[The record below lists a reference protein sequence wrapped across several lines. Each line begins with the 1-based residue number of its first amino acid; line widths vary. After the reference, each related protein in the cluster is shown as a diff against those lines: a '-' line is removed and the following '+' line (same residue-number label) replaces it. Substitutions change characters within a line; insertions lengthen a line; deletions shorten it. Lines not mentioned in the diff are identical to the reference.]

1 MRMKLWQTADNYL
14 GTDYSEYYVLSTWNF
29 TQWDNM
35 GQSNHEY
42 IKAVFDGEN
51 LPLEVVNM
59 SSWAGGAFEIILVH
73 KDNEKAVELA
83 SDLYDQMQSYPL
95 LNEDRYY
102 ELRRLQA
109 DDLWTYANKKEIC
122 KKVGFKLSE
131 YIEEPECPEEVFEY
145 YDENGWLD

>member
-1 MRMKLWQTADNYL
+1 
-14 GTDYSEYYVLSTWNF
+14 
-29 TQWDNM
+29 
-35 GQSNHEY
+35 
-42 IKAVFDGEN
+42 
-51 LPLEVVNM
+51 
-59 SSWAGGAFEIILVH
+59 
-73 KDNEKAVELA
+73 
-83 SDLYDQMQSYPL
+83 MQSYPL